1 MTVTSLKIRA
11 LPAKLG
17 SRNTISDKFTVV
29 RGSLVVKGLQCNNWI
44 YWVECAYTAK
54 SGSEIHSFR
63 CEFYDKQTKR
73 PNIYINS
80 TTMDF
85 KRPLPVGNGKPTPGQ
100 ELQIRARQ
108 YFLNRVS
115 IVFAI
120 FLVTSSS
127 YISIHSIQFTR
138 TFQPSTAS

>member
-29 RGSLVVKGLQCNNWI
+29 RGSLVVKGLQCDSRI

-54 SGSEIHSFR
+54 SGFEIHSFR

-80 TTMDF
+80 IIMDF
-85 KRPLPVGNGKPTPGQ
+85 KSQAGHPSVMESLPLARSYRYGQ
-100 ELQIRARQ
+100 D
-108 YFLNRVS
+108 S
-115 IVFAI
+115 
-120 FLVTSSS
+120 TSS
-127 YISIHSIQFTR
+127 TVLV
-138 TFQPSTAS
+138 

>member
-85 KRPLPVGNGKPTPGQ
+85 KSHPSVMESLPLARSYRYGQ
-100 ELQIRARQ
+100 D
-108 YFLNRVS
+108 S
-115 IVFAI
+115 
-120 FLVTSSS
+120 TSS
-127 YISIHSIQFTR
+127 TVLV
-138 TFQPSTAS
+138 